1 MNRID
6 LGLAIVFITAII
18 VGIKQG
24 LDNIYLT
31 RTGVIPPGKK
41 IKDSGNFIYIN
52 IN

>member
-6 LGLAIVFITAII
+6 LGLVVVFITAAV

-31 RTGVIPPGKK
+31 RTGVIPAAKK
-41 IKDSGNFIYIN
+41 TKDRSSFIYIN